1 MPQVDPRDIKTFI
14 RMYVE
19 VGACVWGLRAFE
31 TEVWLVAAL
40 LLAYFSGHLLQGLV
54 KWAAPKGAVIIMLP
68 VALAGVAAGMQ
79 LASLPI
85 LLPALF
91 ATGCSLGPILTP
103 VSGRPRI
110 RLHKIGAKLIGMI
123 GAVAVLGG
131 PLVFGAIAIIAA
143 VIHSALIASP
153 DVRPAEPGIRLWT
166 SMDFINIF
174 HQSSYFAFVFLFWS
188 LWPQAVDWAPALLFS
203 LGWIGYWAMELRL
216 TDPSAPYRPRL
227 LAAGHLVVALVLI
240 AMAAF
245 PSPPLLM
252 LGWFLTGVGGGTCYT
267 MERASSGKPGR
278 LSDDIGAVLGVATGA
293 GIVALMHTSRAA
305 LVAGACYALV
315 AVYLA
320 WTTRCTYESR
330 RAAT

>member
-1 MPQVDPRDIKTFI
+1 
-14 RMYVE
+14 
-19 VGACVWGLRAFE
+19 
-31 TEVWLVAAL
+31 
-40 LLAYFSGHLLQGLV
+40 
-54 KWAAPKGAVIIMLP
+54 MLP
-68 VALAGVAAGMQ
+68 ATLAGVAVGMQ
-79 LASLPI
+79 LSSLPI

-91 ATGCSLGPILTP
+91 VTGYSLGPVLAP

-110 RLHKIGAKLIGMI
+110 RLIKIGAKLTGMI
-123 GAVAVLGG
+123 GAVAILGG
-131 PLVFGAIAIIAA
+131 PLVFGSIAIAAA
-143 VIHSALIASP
+143 ALHSWLVASA
-153 DVRPAEPGIRLWT
+153 DVRAAEPGTPIWT

-188 LWPQAVDWAPALLFS
+188 LWPQAVGWAPALLFS
-203 LGWIGYWAMELRL
+203 LGWVGYWAMELRL
-216 TDPSAPYRPRL
+216 TDPAAPYRPRL
-227 LAAGHLVVALVLI
+227 LAVGHLVVALVLL
-240 AMAAF
+240 AMATF

-293 GIVALMHTSRAA
+293 GIIALMHTSRAA

-320 WTTRCTYESR
+320 WTTRRSAESR
-330 RAAT
+330 RAAA